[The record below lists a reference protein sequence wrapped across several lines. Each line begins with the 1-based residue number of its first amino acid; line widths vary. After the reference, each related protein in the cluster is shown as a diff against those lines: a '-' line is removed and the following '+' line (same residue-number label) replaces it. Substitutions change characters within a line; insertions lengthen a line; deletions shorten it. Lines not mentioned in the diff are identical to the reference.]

1 MCCLF
6 WWCSLTTMFKSW
18 CSWTWALS
26 EVKRLCP
33 IPIQE
38 NCSPQPQSSYG
49 TYTYDTWQQ
58 KPSRSQWTVAYP
70 DTYFHSFNNIPM
82 QAWHFWNQ
90 NPIAVL
96 IQGFSLM
103 IVFLTTA
110 CHRLS
115 WDVTHNPKASLLC
128 IPRVRNS
135 YFSWWHSSGG
145 SPILAA
151 GLLVRFSPAL
161 FIMLD
166 DWGQAWWLKPKWD
179 DRGQNSQSQKETV
192 ENTWRLQ
199 RFVILLFVS

>member
-1 MCCLF
+1 
-6 WWCSLTTMFKSW
+6 
-18 CSWTWALS
+18 
-26 EVKRLCP
+26 
-33 IPIQE
+33 
-38 NCSPQPQSSYG
+38 
-49 TYTYDTWQQ
+49 
-58 KPSRSQWTVAYP
+58 
-70 DTYFHSFNNIPM
+70 
-82 QAWHFWNQ
+82 
-90 NPIAVL
+90 
-96 IQGFSLM
+96 M

-166 DWGQAWWLKPKWD
+166 D
-179 DRGQNSQSQKETV
+179 
-192 ENTWRLQ
+192 
-199 RFVILLFVS
+199 